1 MFRLRWIHIAKNSLH
16 DSNQAVAGALSIEEG
31 WIFQESPR

>member
-16 DSNQAVAGALSIEEG
+16 HGNQAVGGALSIEEG
-31 WIFQESPR
+31 WIFQESSR